1 MDVRMSTGARPM
13 NDASM
18 ALDARSDAEL
28 LVAIAGQ
35 RDRAA
40 FDELFRR
47 YEKPAYNLAWNL
59 TGNRERAAE
68 AVQEALLRVWLR
80 AANFRPDGTARGWI
94 LRIVVRE
101 SLRTARKRSGES
113 MQEGYD
119 LESHAA
125 GAREVAGAETI
136 VHEERLATLRSSIEH
151 LPLGYRRI
159 LALYYGAG
167 LTQKEI
173 GEELNVSQRT
183 VSAHLDESLKRLR
196 QMLAQAG
203 VAAAAPLLG
212 PDALNTAF
220 VSGQT
225 PAPGLSG
232 ALAER
237 IANPALEAGRT
248 LSRKAAASVVW
259 PLGWIVVL
267 AALAVGGAGLWFLA
281 GRPQA
286 KSGAQAPVPP
296 PRGVEEATAPDASK
310 PAPPKPGVL
319 GHWVFDKGPPEG
331 FEVVR
336 GEWTWQA
343 PKDGM
348 PGCMHAPERVW
359 FVPPVKLHE
368 GQYVK
373 VALRF
378 GVPNQKTGFK
388 YDLYLTD
395 GESIPDRKVC
405 TLMGKSHINPRE
417 EIQIHEYVLGR
428 YVAAVLVGDKVNFIQ
443 EYAEPL
449 PRGPIC
455 VALVNVDL
463 RELEI
468 RALAE
473 DEVPADLRDMP
484 AAIAK
489 IGEPERPALGGPLRR
504 DD

>member
-1 MDVRMSTGARPM
+1 MDVRMSTGALPM

-80 AANFRPDGTARGWI
+80 AANFRPDGKARGWI

-101 SLRTARKRSGES
+101 SLRTARKRSGEH
-113 MQEGYD
+113 MEDGYD
-119 LESHAA
+119 LDTHADAPKDA
-125 GAREVAGAETI
+125 GADGIVA
-136 VHEERLATLRSSIEH
+136 EERIATLRSSIEL

-203 VAAAAPLLG
+203 VAAAAPLLA
-212 PDALNTAF
+212 PDALGTAF

-225 PAPGLSG
+225 PVPGLG
-232 ALAER
+232 AALAER
-237 IANPALEAGRT
+237 LADSALEAGRT

-259 PLGWIVVL
+259 PVGWIVAL
-267 AALAVGGAGLWFLA
+267 AALAVAGGGLWYASRTAEAPA
-281 GRPQA
+281 GETQA
-286 KSGAQAPVPP
+286 ATPAPVSKSE
-296 PRGVEEATAPDASK
+296 GTPDGSK
-310 PAPPKPGVL
+310 PEPPKPGVL

-336 GEWTWQA
+336 GSWTWQA
-343 PKDGM
+343 AKDGK
-348 PGCMHAPERVW
+348 PGCMHAPGRVW
-359 FVPPVKLHE
+359 FVPPVQLPE
-368 GQYVK
+368 GQPVR

-378 GVPNQKTGFK
+378 GVPDKKTGFM

-395 GESIPDRKVC
+395 GETIPDRNVC
-405 TLMGKSHINPRE
+405 TLMGKSHISRRE
-417 EIQIHEYVLGR
+417 EIQMTEFILGR
-428 YVAAVLVGDKVNFIQ
+428 YVAASITGEGLNFVQ
-443 EYAEPL
+443 EYPEPL

-455 VALVNVDL
+455 LALVNVDL

-468 RALAE
+468 RTLAD
-473 DEVPADLRDMP
+473 DEIPKGLRDIQS
-484 AAIAK
+484 AIVQ
-489 IGEPERPALGGPLRR
+489 IGEPMRPAVGGPLRR